1 MANVT
6 INKNIE
12 QGEIVVVFS
21 SYDPKFVAKVKSID
35 GHRWHPDKKYWSF
48 PYSEDIIERI
58 LSVFKGENI
67 HVDSTLQVSFN
78 QNTDKRVPNQAQI
91 TKIAKK
97 EKELSINLNHEDMI
111 KVNENREFYKLP
123 SLLQNLF
130 EDRVELLP
138 SVNEL
143 FELELAY
150 LEYNC
155 LPKENLLDRLAYF
168 KSVDGKFTKHFLM
181 YNHPTKA
188 LTDNRLANTKA
199 YFENGL
205 FSTGYATHGLFPY
218 RGKFHPQLIKA
229 LINIIGIKK
238 GETIL
243 DPMCGS
249 GTTNIESTLM
259 GINSYAIDLSPFCQF
274 MIKVKYNSLSIN
286 IELLK
291 GISAKSEQLF
301 SFFSIGGS
309 QKQLQKIKDIEKLKV
324 YELALLAFLD
334 SLGYS
339 KRVVKSS
346 HKQLFTKVLKRYE
359 RTVVDF
365 ILNSS
370 QYISELGT
378 VNILEDATAKKM
390 PLEDSSIDG
399 VITSPPYSFAIDYVK
414 NDEAQ
419 LKFLGYNV
427 DDIRNEMVGLIGK
440 NKNERLENYFKDM
453 ESVCSEVSRVLKK
466 DKYFVMI
473 IGSNTNQTGG
483 IRLESKII
491 ESCKK
496 HNLTLVKSILKPI
509 KGMRNTMKDEYIL
522 FFQKRA
528 NHAKN

>member
-1 MANVT
+1 V
-6 INKNIE
+6 IKLIKNK
-12 QGEIVVVFS
+12 
-21 SYDPKFVAKVKSID
+21 
-35 GHRWHPDKKYWSF
+35 
-48 PYSEDIIERI
+48 
-58 LSVFKGENI
+58 
-67 HVDSTLQVSFN
+67 
-78 QNTDKRVPNQAQI
+78 
-91 TKIAKK
+91 
-97 EKELSINLNHEDMI
+97 
-111 KVNENREFYKLP
+111 EFYKI
-123 SLLQNLF
+123 SWFLQNLF
-130 EDRVELLP
+130 DDKVELLP

-155 LPKENLLDRLAYF
+155 LLKSSLLDRLAYF
-168 KSVDGKFTKHFLM
+168 KSVKSKVTNHFLM
-181 YNHPTKA
+181 YNLQSKA
-188 LTDNRLANTKA
+188 LTDNRTTKTKN

-238 GETIL
+238 EETIL

-249 GTTNIESTLM
+249 GTTNIESALM
-259 GINSYAIDLSPFCQF
+259 GINSFAIDLSPFCQF
-274 MIKVKYNSLSIN
+274 MTRVKYNSLSIN
-286 IELLK
+286 VELLK
-291 GISAKSEQLF
+291 GISNKNKQLF
-301 SFFSIGGS
+301 DFFNIDKP
-309 QKQLQKIKDIEKLKV
+309 QKQLRKIKNVEKLKV

-339 KRVVKSS
+339 QRVVKSS
-346 HKQLFTKVLKRYE
+346 HRQLFTKVLKRYE
-359 RTVVDF
+359 DTIF
-365 ILNSS
+365 NFKINSFK
-370 QYISELGT
+370 YINNLGA
-378 VNILEDATAKKM
+378 VNILENATATKM

-419 LKFLGYNV
+419 LNFLGYNV
-427 DDIRNEMVGLIGK
+427 NNIRSEMIGLIGK

-466 DKYFVMI
+466 DKYLVMI

-496 HNLTLVKSILKPI
+496 HNLALVKSILKPI
-509 KGMRNTMKDEYIL
+509 KGMRNTMKDEYLL
-522 FFQKRA
+522 FFQKRY
-528 NHAKN
+528 NK

>member
-1 MANVT
+1 V
-6 INKNIE
+6 IE
-12 QGEIVVVFS
+12 
-21 SYDPKFVAKVKSID
+21 
-35 GHRWHPDKKYWSF
+35 
-48 PYSEDIIERI
+48 
-58 LSVFKGENI
+58 
-67 HVDSTLQVSFN
+67 
-78 QNTDKRVPNQAQI
+78 
-91 TKIAKK
+91 KK
-97 EKELSINLNHEDMI
+97 EFHNLSS
-111 KVNENREFYKLP
+111 F
-123 SLLQNLF
+123 LQSLF
-130 EDRVELLP
+130 EDKVELLP

-150 LEYNC
+150 LEYNG
-155 LPKENLLDRLAYF
+155 LPKGDLLDRLAYF
-168 KSVDGKFTKHFLM
+168 KSINGKFTKHFLM

-188 LTDNRLANTKA
+188 LTDNRTASTKA

-238 GETIL
+238 GENIL

-249 GTTNIESTLM
+249 GTANVESALM

-274 MIKVKYNSLSIN
+274 MTKVKYNSLTIN

-291 GISAKSEQLF
+291 GISNRSERLF
-301 SFFSIGGS
+301 NFFNVAEP
-309 QKQLQKIKDIEKLKV
+309 QKQLQKINDIEKLEV

-359 RTVVDF
+359 DTIVDF

-370 QYISELGT
+370 KYISDIGT
-378 VNILEDATAKKM
+378 VNILENVTATKI
-390 PLEDSSIDG
+390 PLEDGSIDG

-419 LKFLGYNV
+419 LNILGYDVNN
-427 DDIRNEMVGLIGK
+427 IRKDMIGLIGR
-440 NKNERLENYFKDM
+440 NKNERLQNYFKDM

-483 IRLESKII
+483 IRLENKII

-496 HNLTLVKSILKPI
+496 HNLPLVKSILKPI
-509 KGMRNTMKDEYIL
+509 KGMRNTMKDEYML
-522 FFQKRA
+522 FFQKRCE
-528 NHAKN
+528 K